1 MVPQR
6 GQSSVSNSAWW
17 KLKIKKY
24 KVAETFSH
32 TEIALKPNG
41 QQKWELTLQE
51 PAIFLFTLFIT
62 VFFLLNFYFKN
73 SDQLAKGL

>member
-24 KVAETFSH
+24 KVAEIFRH

-41 QQKWELTLQE
+41 QQKWELILQE
-51 PAIFLFTLFIT
+51 PAIILFTLFA

-73 SDQLAKGL
+73 SVQLAKGL